1 MSNGFSK
8 GLERLRIAQ
17 VIGGLWEGRLS
28 AFAAGGLMSK
38 DRPEGFGHL
47 PFSLR
52 ARCRNGGVVV
62 PYLISLDPMNQARFL
77 SSLESRMKRYP
88 ARSQEHIDDPIVA
101 AKLFDIA

>member
-1 MSNGFSK
+1 MSN
-8 GLERLRIAQ
+8 
-17 VIGGLWEGRLS
+17 
-28 AFAAGGLMSK
+28 
-38 DRPEGFGHL
+38 DRPQGFGYL

-62 PYLISLDPMNQARFL
+62 PYVVTLYPMNQARFL
-77 SSLESRMKRYP
+77 SSLERRMKRYP